1 MEITAQMVKD
11 LREMTGAGPLDC
23 KKALEA
29 SGGDLEK
36 AATALRE
43 KGLAKAAKKLSAGRT
58 MNEGLIES
66 YLHHDKRV
74 GVLVE
79 VNCETDFVA
88 KTDRFKEFA
97 RQVSLHIANL
107 APKYVRREQVPA
119 ALIEA
124 ERAIHRARALES
136 GKPEHIVEKII
147 DGNMNKFF
155 ADIVLMEQP
164 FLFDDS
170 KTIAQL
176 LAEVVADVGESIE
189 IRRFARFALGED
201 VETPSSSNG
210 A

>member
-29 SGGDLEK
+29 SGGDLDK

-119 ALIEA
+119 ELGEA
-124 ERAIHRARALES
+124 ERAIHRTRALES
-136 GKPEHIVEKII
+136 GKPENIVEKII

-201 VETPSSSNG
+201 LETPSSNG